1 MRWWLK
7 SVHAP
12 LVLAAGFLLG
22 VLSSLTLGTAIGIP
36 VIDDALSF
44 GRLPFA
50 AILPLIAVVLT
61 GAATS
66 AASTA
71 QSATAV
77 RSHMLFATGFTV
89 VAATVF
95 ALGYLVIGAVSGT
108 LDDLSA
114 VRNGYGITA
123 LLFIGQAALGMR
135 NGALVPSIVLVVGTI
150 FGRVRGEIQPW
161 AWPVTTATVADALLA
176 CGVAIVCALA
186 PLYAARRAPVRMM
199 AGNGGKKI

>member
-1 MRWWLK
+1 M
-7 SVHAP
+7 HAP
-12 LVLAAGFLLG
+12 LIMAANLLLG
-22 VLSSLTLGTAIGIP
+22 MLSSLTLGTAIGIP

-66 AASTA
+66 AASTP

-77 RSHMLFATGFTV
+77 RSHVLFVTGFTA

-95 ALGYLVIGAVSGT
+95 ALGYLVIAAATGT
-108 LDDLSA
+108 LGDLSA
-114 VRNGYGITA
+114 VRNIYGFTA
-123 LLFIGQAALGMR
+123 LLYIGQAVLGMR
-135 NGALVPSIVLVVGTI
+135 NGALVPSSVLVVGTI
-150 FGRVRGEIQPW
+150 FGRIRGEIQPW

-176 CGVAIVCALA
+176 CGAVIVCALG
-186 PLYAARRAPVRMM
+186 PVYAARRSPLRILGGTA
-199 AGNGGKKI
+199 GKKI